1 VARPRQPDGGLGKH
15 WERQKGLTL
24 SEASTEPA
32 VRLGPVVASL
42 ARSIWRQRNL
52 VAVGLVLGLALGMF
66 VLPKALSSRSTYE
79 ATVRMQILQSPA
91 DAIFQIAPAISAGD
105 QGGSGG
111 SGGSPELLKD
121 LAVAN
126 AVAKGLGPA
135 ADSLTGTE
143 LLDNLT
149 VTPIGGSPFVDLSYS
164 SGNPGLASSIV
175 LRYGQQFAARR
186 NAGEQDRLDRGLT
199 ALQQYAQ
206 KLKGSSGSGSAAGG
220 STSGGSTSGGGSS
233 SSGGSGSG
241 NGANPAVSPY
251 QALIDQINAAKAK
264 QLITGQP
271 TSVVTPI
278 PSVIKTG
285 TPVSRQV
292 TLALGLLLGLAIGA
306 GAGLIL
312 ETAFRK
318 VITQAD
324 AEEAS
329 GLPFISSV
337 RKSGIR
343 KTSLPV
349 LERPFSPAA
358 EDYRRVG
365 TALERQGLGAD
376 IKVLAIL
383 SADAK
388 EGKTLLAANLAHS
401 LARQGRGVV
410 LVSSDLRS
418 AQVEKVVGLR
428 PRPGLSEAL
437 QDESSNVIAQLVSIN
452 EHLLV
457 LPAGLPNRHPGELL
471 ASRRLVEIVN
481 TLRQLGSVV
490 ILDTPPVRQSAD
502 AITLSGVADATLLV
516 ARSGASRMRSLREA
530 TSGLRRD
537 RLRQLGVVLVGL
549 SSPLLRIP
557 YPNRE
562 HADVSE
568 VGADERDLNVQP
580 RPVQLISPR
589 RSSQH
594 DQRGPQ
600 QQDGERNV
608 AWEQKR

>member
-1 VARPRQPDGGLGKH
+1 M
-15 WERQKGLTL
+15 
-24 SEASTEPA
+24 
-32 VRLGPVVASL
+32 RLGPVVANL

-52 VAVGLVLGLALGMF
+52 VAVGLLLGLALGLV
-66 VLPKALSSRSTYE
+66 VLPKALNSRSTYE

-91 DAIFQIAPAISAGD
+91 DAIFQIAPAISSGD
-105 QGGSGG
+105 ASGG
-111 SGGSPELLKD
+111 ETGGGGGSPELIKD
-121 LAVAN
+121 LEVAN
-126 AVAKGLGPA
+126 GVAKGLPA
-135 ADSLTGTE
+135 DAGGLTGTE
-143 LLDNLT
+143 LLSGLN
-149 VTPIGGSPFVDLSYS
+149 VTPIAGSSFVDLSYS
-164 SGNPGLASSIV
+164 SGNPGLATIIV
-175 LRYGQQFAARR
+175 QRYAQQFKAAR
-186 NAGEQDRLDRGLT
+186 NAAEQDRLDK
-199 ALQQYAQ
+199 AFVKLQQYAAE
-206 KLKGSSGSGSAAGG
+206 LKN
-220 STSGGSTSGGGSS
+220 SS
-233 SSGGSGSG
+233 SQSGGSGSSLG
-241 NGANPAVSPY
+241 GSSFSGSSSNPSSNPTSNAVSPF
-251 QALIDQINAAKAK
+251 QSVMDQINAAKVK
-264 QLITGQP
+264 QAITGPP
-271 TSVVTPI
+271 TDVVGL
-278 PSVIKTG
+278 PSVAKTG

-292 TLALGLLLGLAIGA
+292 ALALGLILGLAIGA
-306 GAGLIL
+306 GAGLII

-318 VITQAD
+318 VISQSD

-343 KTSLPV
+343 HTSLPV
-349 LERPFSPAA
+349 IERPFSPAA

-365 TALERQGLGAD
+365 SALERQGLGGD

-383 SADAK
+383 SADAR

-410 LVSSDLRS
+410 LVSSDMRS

-428 PRPGLSEAL
+428 PRPGLAEAL

-481 TLRQLGSVV
+481 TLRQLGSIV

-502 AITLSGVADATLLV
+502 AIALSGVADATLLV
-516 ARSGASRMRSLREA
+516 ARSGASRVRSLREA

-537 RLRQLGVVLVGL
+537 RLRQLGVVLVGI

-557 YPNRE
+557 YPSRE

-568 VGADERDLNVQP
+568 AGVDERDSRGQA
-580 RPVQLISPR
+580 RPVQFLNPR
-589 RSSQH
+589 RSPLDVSHGPDGNGSDRNAVGEQ
-594 DQRGPQ
+594 QR
-600 QQDGERNV
+600 
-608 AWEQKR
+608 

>member
-1 VARPRQPDGGLGKH
+1 
-15 WERQKGLTL
+15 L

-32 VRLGPVVASL
+32 VRLGPVAATL

-52 VAVGLVLGLALGMF
+52 VVVGLVLGLALGMF

-79 ATVRMQILQSPA
+79 ATQRMQILQSPA
-91 DAIFQIAPAISAGD
+91 DAIFQTAPAI
-105 QGGSGG
+105 GGGESGG
-111 SGGSPELLKD
+111 ESGGGGGGSPELVKD
-121 LAVAN
+121 LQVAN
-126 AVAKGLGPA
+126 AVVKGLPPS
-135 ADSLTGTE
+135 ADGLTGTD

-149 VTPIGGSPFVDLSYS
+149 VSPISGSPLVDISYS
-164 SGNPGLASSIV
+164 SSSATLASDITARYAEQFARKRNAAEEKRLDDGLASLERQLGI
-175 LRYGQQFAARR
+175 
-186 NAGEQDRLDRGLT
+186 
-199 ALQQYAQ
+199 
-206 KLKGSSGSGSAAGG
+206 LKGSKAPALGTSGSSSGSV
-220 STSGGSTSGGGSS
+220 SSGGG
-233 SSGGSGSG
+233 
-241 NGANPAVSPY
+241 ANADITAY
-251 QALIDQINAAKAK
+251 QQMIDAIRAAKLK
-264 QLITGQP
+264 RDITGDP
-271 TSVVTPI
+271 TTVVGE
-278 PSVIKTG
+278 PSVAKTG

-292 TLALGLLLGLAIGA
+292 SLALGIILGLAIGA
-306 GAGLIL
+306 GAGLIV

-318 VITQAD
+318 VISQAD

-343 KTSLPV
+343 QTSLPV
-349 LERPFSPAA
+349 IERPYSPAA

-365 TALERQGLGAD
+365 TALERQGLGGD

-428 PRPGLSEAL
+428 PRPGLAEAL
-437 QDESSNVIAQLVSIN
+437 QDDSSNPIAQLVSIN

-471 ASRRLVEIVN
+471 ASRRLIEIIT
-481 TLRQLGSVV
+481 TLKQLGSIV

-502 AITLSGVADATLLV
+502 AITLSGVADAAVLV
-516 ARSGASRMRSLREA
+516 ARSGATRVRSLREA

-537 RLRQLGVVLVGL
+537 RIRQLGVVLVGIA
-549 SSPLLRIP
+549 SPLLRVA
-557 YPNRE
+557 YPSRE
-562 HADVSE
+562 QLDGSD
-568 VGADERDLNVQP
+568 ADERDQNFES
-580 RPVQLISPR
+580 RPVHLISAR
-589 RSSQH
+589 RASH
-594 DQRGPQ
+594 LDLRADQPGS
-600 QQDGERNV
+600 DRNV
-608 AWEQKR
+608 AREQQR

>member
-1 VARPRQPDGGLGKH
+1 
-15 WERQKGLTL
+15 L

-105 QGGSGG
+105 EGGSGA

-135 ADSLTGTE
+135 ADGLTGTE
-143 LLDNLT
+143 LLDNLN

-186 NAGEQDRLDRGLT
+186 NASEQDRLDRGLA

-206 KLKGSSGSGSAAGG
+206 KLKGSSGSGSGATAGG
-220 STSGGSTSGGGSS
+220 STAGGSTVGGGST

-241 NGANPAVSPY
+241 NGANPAVSSY

-337 RKSGIR
+337 RTSGIR
-343 KTSLPV
+343 QTSLPV
-349 LERPFSPAA
+349 IERPFSPAA